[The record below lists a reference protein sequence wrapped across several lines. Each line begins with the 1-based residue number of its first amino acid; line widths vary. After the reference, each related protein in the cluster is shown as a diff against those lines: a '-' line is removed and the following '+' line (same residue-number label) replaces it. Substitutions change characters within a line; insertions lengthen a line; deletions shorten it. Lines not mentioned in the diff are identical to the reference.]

1 MKTVERTIVK
11 KEPYSEERWFFSHPD
26 AMKPAIILSSLASK
40 LKKKHLAMTECTDSD
55 GQLDMTRCMNLYKH
69 YKGMVISSLS
79 RDVENTDWYMTKMVL
94 RRLANLLV
102 SEV

>member
-1 MKTVERTIVK
+1 
-11 KEPYSEERWFFSHPD
+11 
-26 AMKPAIILSSLASK
+26 MKPAIILSSLASK
-40 LKKKHLAMTECTDSD
+40 LKKKHLTTAECTDSD
-55 GQLDMTRCMNLYKH
+55 EQLDITRCMKLYKH

-79 RDVENTDWYMTKMVL
+79 RDVENVDSYMTKMVL